1 MADASLG
8 GGAMTAS
15 RAPRSNRAGRP
26 CPPRC
31 VTGHDELRL
40 CHFDEQHA
48 ILPDGE
54 GIRVCTAAV
63 HDPGR
68 YADRAPF
75 VMLHGTQVNGP
86 GALAMV
92 LLREAEDLTAIIGML
107 AAATPDQ
114 HRELAEATHAPTAV
128 IARAGAWAPRAGQW

>member
-1 MADASLG
+1 MADAGLG

-54 GIRVCTAAV
+54 GIRVCAAAIN
-63 HDPGR
+63 DPGR

-75 VMLHGTQVNGP
+75 VMLHGSHLNGP
-86 GALAMV
+86 GALARV
-92 LLREAEDLTAIIGML
+92 PVREAEDLAAIIGML

-114 HRELAEATHAPTAV
+114 HRELAEPIRAATAV
-128 IARAGAWAPRAGQW
+128 IAQAGTPAPRAGQR